1 MSQPTVL
8 ITPLRPALPNTAHD
22 VETHALVRI
31 SVPEA
36 DAAAPARAPLHLSL
50 VIDRSGSM
58 AGKPLVEAKR
68 CAQFVV
74 GALRPTDRCSV
85 IAYDDEVSVLS
96 QADSVGDRHLLQ
108 NIIASISEG
117 GSTNLHGGWLAGA
130 QTLRVHVAPEVLS
143 RVILLSDG
151 CANAGLTGADAIA
164 EQCASQATAGVT
176 TSTYGLGTGFNEL
189 LMHRMAQAGQGNA
202 YYGQTADDLMGPFT
216 EELSLLDAL
225 YGRSVRLTLKAAPG
239 VTVTLVNTLAQ
250 LAPDSWRLPDLARGG
265 DTWALVRLRVPAA
278 PSDEPQALFTAQI
291 SYDSMQ
297 GVAVQLPPV
306 TLSLP
311 RVADAVYGALAADP
325 TIEQRIDEL
334 GLARVATQ
342 AREAA
347 LNGDWDRATQLLAS
361 MESKVAGNPWL
372 AGVHNELRMLV
383 AERDREGYGKEAL
396 YSAMRMSS
404 RRVSSSESMDMMED
418 AQIPEFLRRKTAQ
431 GKSRPKP

>member
-1 MSQPTVL
+1 MSQPTVS
-8 ITPLRPALPNTAHD
+8 ITPLRPALPNSAHD

-36 DAAAPARAPLHLSL
+36 ADQGPTRAPLHLSL

-85 IAYDDEVSVLS
+85 IAYDDEVSLLS
-96 QADSVGDRHLLQ
+96 GAVPVGDRHLLQ
-108 NIIASISEG
+108 SLIASISEG

-130 QTLRVHVAPEVLS
+130 QTLRVHAAPQVLS

-151 CANAGLTGADAIA
+151 CANAGLTAPDAIA
-164 EQCASQATAGVT
+164 EQCTAEAAGGVS
-176 TSTYGLGTGFNEL
+176 TSTYGLGSGFNEL

-225 YGRSVRLTLKAAPG
+225 YGRSVRLTLQAAPG
-239 VTVTLVNTLAQ
+239 VTVTLVNTLAS
-250 LAPDSWRLPDLARGG
+250 LGPDSWRMPDLACGA
-265 DTWALVRLRVPAA
+265 DTWALVRLRVPATV
-278 PSDEPQALFTAQI
+278 SEEPQALFTAAI
-291 SYDSMQ
+291 SYTDMQ
-297 GVAVQLPPV
+297 GTTVQLAPV
-306 TLSLP
+306 TLPLP
-311 RVADAVYGALAADP
+311 RVADAVYGALAPDTTVA
-325 TIEQRIDEL
+325 QRIEEL
-334 GLARVATQ
+334 DLAGVSLQ

-347 LNGDWDRATQLLAS
+347 MRGDWDRATQLLNAV
-361 MESKVAGNPWL
+361 EAKVAGNPWL
-372 AGVHNELRMLV
+372 SGVHNELRMLV

-396 YSAMRMSS
+396 YSAVRMSS
-404 RRVSSSESMDMMED
+404 RRFRGAEPSDLLAEATVP
-418 AQIPEFLRRKTAQ
+418 AFLQRKMAQ
-431 GKSRPKP
+431 GKSRP